1 MEGGGEGWEMGCL
14 FFHAAAG
21 EMMSTRIRGKAAV
34 KGRDV
39 RLPVQSEYKK
49 GEKKG
54 EKKGGEWKQ
63 INEGGEGGGGGKG

>member
-1 MEGGGEGWEMGCL
+1 MEGGGEGGEMGCL

-54 EKKGGEWKQ
+54 GGES
-63 INEGGEGGGGGKG
+63 GKMETNK